1 MIEKEGHHVVI
12 GISSVDEQMKLER
25 EYREH
30 LLEELGDNDLLAAH
44 KRFHLQLPTSPPALG
59 MLRRAAAGVT
69 VPLSACGSLR
79 LTCSV
84 SVSPPSAAVLLMP

>member
-1 MIEKEGHHVVI
+1 MGRQTGGTRSPLTRGGSIQRLSVALLGLS
-12 GISSVDEQMKLER
+12 GRSASSGVLR
-25 EYREH
+25 G
-30 LLEELGDNDLLAAH
+30 L
-44 KRFHLQLPTSPPALG
+44 RFHLQLPTSPPALG